1 MQPPTGPQKHGRGP
15 RPLAIV
21 AAAFVI
27 VLIGGGAYF
36 GITHLTSSD
45 SEKPVGTVPT
55 TWSPSP
61 TTDATLTPRP
71 TEPPPSLTP
80 TQATSLSSP
89 SASIKA
95 SPADT
100 VRAYFAAINSGDF
113 KRAWRLGGSNLTQ
126 GAYSAFVKGFE
137 GTASDAVTVISV
149 AGDRVEIELDAT
161 QTDGTHRYFAGTYTV
176 RGGVI
181 VAASIQRQ

>member
-1 MQPPTGPQKHGRGP
+1 MTE
-15 RPLAIV
+15 
-21 AAAFVI
+21 
-27 VLIGGGAYF
+27 
-36 GITHLTSSD
+36 TSS
-45 SEKPVGTVPT
+45 PLRRAT
-55 TWSPSP
+55 TGL
-61 TTDATLTPRP
+61 DAVERSAEIADGAGLTMIQLALEFV
-71 TEPPPSLTP
+71 T
-80 TQATSLSSP
+80 AH
-89 SASIKA
+89 
-95 SPADT
+95 T